1 MIIEQVPSKSTHGD
15 ARHRVTEAS
24 LLLRENADILRQ
36 RLKRVG
42 LSDPA
47 IEAAWPTWWSDDAD
61 ASTSAK
67 AELRFSLSRKLGLD
81 PHSLLEDRTEP
92 RFVWHDV
99 ARFKNLRGET
109 NVERAAITSFGAALA
124 RVLTSATAPAPSI
137 VGSAAADFRAAIL
150 DGQPFVRLLD
160 LLSLCWSAGIPVAH
174 LRVFPWSQKRMSAMT
189 VEVGTRSA
197 ILLGKDSLYP
207 AHVAFYLAHEV
218 GHIALG
224 HIQPGSMVIDLDR
237 TDLADPAVDAE
248 EAAAD
253 AFALELLTGLSR
265 PTILPC

>member
-1 MIIEQVPSKSTHGD
+1 
-15 ARHRVTEAS
+15 
-24 LLLRENADILRQ
+24 
-36 RLKRVG
+36 
-42 LSDPA
+42 
-47 IEAAWPTWWSDDAD
+47 
-61 ASTSAK
+61 
-67 AELRFSLSRKLGLD
+67 
-81 PHSLLEDRTEP
+81 
-92 RFVWHDV
+92 
-99 ARFKNLRGET
+99 
-109 NVERAAITSFGAALA
+109 
-124 RVLTSATAPAPSI
+124 
-137 VGSAAADFRAAIL
+137 
-150 DGQPFVRLLD
+150 
-160 LLSLCWSAGIPVAH
+160 
-174 LRVFPWSQKRMSAMT
+174 MSAMT